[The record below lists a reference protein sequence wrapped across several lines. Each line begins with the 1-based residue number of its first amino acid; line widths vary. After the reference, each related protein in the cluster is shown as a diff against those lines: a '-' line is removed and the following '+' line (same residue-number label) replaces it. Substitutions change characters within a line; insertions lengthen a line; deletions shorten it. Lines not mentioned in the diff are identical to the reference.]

1 MSRHRIEHI
10 YRRSELLSSGVEYI
24 GGTNPDGRRWK
35 ISIDRAIEGINEGKW
50 SFYVQQGNL
59 QLDVIPVP
67 SADGNTKLC
76 LDVKNVDL
84 IELQ

>member
-35 ISIDRAIEGINEGKW
+35 ISIDRAIE
-50 SFYVQQGNL
+50 
-59 QLDVIPVP
+59 
-67 SADGNTKLC
+67 
-76 LDVKNVDL
+76 
-84 IELQ
+84 